1 VQYSQR
7 VSCRGMIIVRGG
19 EYRARLSH
27 RAGEII
33 FVHFERHS
41 FVRAG
46 YPARARVTVRVWG
59 LFFVHFDRHGA
70 EFPSLLRSVSLAR
83 RCGQWVTPQILRT

>member
-59 LFFVHFDRHGA
+59 LFFVHFDRHTGGA
-70 EFPSLLRSVSLAR
+70 DPHSLLSYPRS
-83 RCGQWVTPQILRT
+83 LRFSVPSPLPTA